1 MKAFERKFSFNY
13 FPHRDIISN
22 LKKYLLDYGL
32 PLNPSDRRGCVRCFR
47 SFISYFGIEGCVSN
61 YSVTKLYHS
70 PRFSKN
76 PETIRRY
83 SEPLLHST
91 HVIEFNH
98 LYPEVVKK
106 LYHKK
111 ILKSNNHALME
122 LYISVFDTRKEYT
135 NLSKDERLLLKII
148 LNIGISFMVVD
159 NTFMINDFS
168 LVTNYL
174 FEYKN
179 LLPWDSI
186 TAADI
191 DIIYYNNNNPGVDEK
206 IQEFLKEVDLPYEL
220 TEL

>member
-1 MKAFERKFSFNY
+1 
-13 FPHRDIISN
+13 
-22 LKKYLLDYGL
+22 
-32 PLNPSDRRGCVRCFR
+32 
-47 SFISYFGIEGCVSN
+47 
-61 YSVTKLYHS
+61 
-70 PRFSKN
+70 
-76 PETIRRY
+76 
-83 SEPLLHST
+83 
-91 HVIEFNH
+91 
-98 LYPEVVKK
+98 
-106 LYHKK
+106 
-111 ILKSNNHALME
+111 ME

-148 LNIGISFMVVD
+148 LNIGISFMMVD
-159 NTFMINDFS
+159 NAFMINDFS